1 MGHHHQ
7 PGVLGESLLPDA
19 LDAHLV
25 IRKGLGHLCQNS
37 RAVDHLEHDV
47 ILARHFLHMPDAG
60 GVPVTGTADTT
71 RTVGNV
77 AGHIDDI
84 SYNRGGGRGAPS
96 TPPVEH
102 QLAYL
107 LAFDEDRVEVVPDR
121 GQGMGRGNHRR
132 MYPHRDLTVEH
143 LPYREQLH
151 RVPESSC
158 EGDVTRGY
166 SGYAFAIDVS
176 GNHSGVEGDAR
187 QYRQLGGGIESFD
200 VGSWVEFG
208 VAEAFRF
215 GEGLVELQAIFAH
228 TGEDEVGR
236 AVDDSHHPA
245 DPLSGKRLFERLDDR
260 NASGDRPFEIEI
272 DSGMLGPVEQ
282 VLAEC
287 GEKLFVGGDDLLAG
301 VHCLEDEAACRLNP
315 PHYFDQDLN
324 SGIGDH
330 ASRIAREKVFG
341 QWNVSL
347 LCEVSDRHLPYFQ
360 TRPDALGDLP
370 GVGVEN
376 PRHGRSD
383 NAATEHSYPDDLCHT
398 VKTVASWGPRRP
410 RPAPPAPAPRRPRRP
425 RPAGPRKTVLL
436 FTLVGGVQVVT
447 AETYG
452 DFAELLGE
460 DPPWVIGTFPLSGG
474 RVWEMREPEAV
485 TIVRDGIL
493 WVAVPKLTRF
503 HDRSQIL
510 DNAKHVLFSTRRFE
524 VPDGGGISFELSMRV
539 RRNGALPDDLFD
551 CYGSFLCLDFSNGTA
566 MDWFLA
572 EEMAAATF
580 ARLPFPGL
588 ELTNAKPLKYWAIF
602 QQSTLQPTADGF
614 HRLKLV
620 IEPEVGVV
628 WWADGS
634 EISRKKAP
642 PYRLGDL
649 TLGLAI
655 MTEKDLTPMGS
666 VSIHGQ
672 GILAEWAPIEVR
684 SWVGDTGGVGV

>member
-1 MGHHHQ
+1 M
-7 PGVLGESLLPDA
+7 
-19 LDAHLV
+19 
-25 IRKGLGHLCQNS
+25 
-37 RAVDHLEHDV
+37 
-47 ILARHFLHMPDAG
+47 
-60 GVPVTGTADTT
+60 
-71 RTVGNV
+71 
-77 AGHIDDI
+77 
-84 SYNRGGGRGAPS
+84 
-96 TPPVEH
+96 
-102 QLAYL
+102 
-107 LAFDEDRVEVVPDR
+107 
-121 GQGMGRGNHRR
+121 
-132 MYPHRDLTVEH
+132 
-143 LPYREQLH
+143 
-151 RVPESSC
+151 
-158 EGDVTRGY
+158 
-166 SGYAFAIDVS
+166 
-176 GNHSGVEGDAR
+176 
-187 QYRQLGGGIESFD
+187 
-200 VGSWVEFG
+200 
-208 VAEAFRF
+208 
-215 GEGLVELQAIFAH
+215 
-228 TGEDEVGR
+228 
-236 AVDDSHHPA
+236 
-245 DPLSGKRLFERLDDR
+245 
-260 NASGDRPFEIEI
+260 
-272 DSGMLGPVEQ
+272 
-282 VLAEC
+282 
-287 GEKLFVGGDDLLAG
+287 
-301 VHCLEDEAACRLNP
+301 
-315 PHYFDQDLN
+315 
-324 SGIGDH
+324 
-330 ASRIAREKVFG
+330 
-341 QWNVSL
+341 
-347 LCEVSDRHLPYFQ
+347 
-360 TRPDALGDLP
+360 
-370 GVGVEN
+370 
-376 PRHGRSD
+376 
-383 NAATEHSYPDDLCHT
+383 
-398 VKTVASWGPRRP
+398 
-410 RPAPPAPAPRRPRRP
+410 
-425 RPAGPRKTVLL
+425 
-436 FTLVGGVQVVT
+436 QVVT

-588 ELTNAKPLKYWAIF
+588 ELTDAKPLKYWAIF